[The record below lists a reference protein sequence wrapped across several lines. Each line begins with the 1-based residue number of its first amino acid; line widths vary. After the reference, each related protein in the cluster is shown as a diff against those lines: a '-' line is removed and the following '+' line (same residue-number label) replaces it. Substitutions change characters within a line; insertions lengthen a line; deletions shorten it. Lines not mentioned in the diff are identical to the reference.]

1 MAYLLQQFIA
11 GADGLVS
18 LSSEAVNERVP
29 LRFDFGVPL
38 THGLVPTCNFAR
50 FKALFVSTP
59 QPNDV
64 AGGLGVVVVLVAH
77 AGCPPL
83 AVVSPWLMTEDA
95 CAAGGGL

>member
-18 LSSEAVNERVP
+18 LSSEAVNERCP
-29 LRFDFGVPL
+29 LLIDLTLPASGGVVVAV
-38 THGLVPTCNFAR
+38 HIAGLVP
-50 FKALFVSTP
+50 LFVPMP